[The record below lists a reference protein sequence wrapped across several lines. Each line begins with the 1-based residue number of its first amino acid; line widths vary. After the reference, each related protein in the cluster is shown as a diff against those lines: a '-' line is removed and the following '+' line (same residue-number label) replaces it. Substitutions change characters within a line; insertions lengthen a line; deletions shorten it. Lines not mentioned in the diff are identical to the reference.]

1 MHLIARISA
10 DYRALGWCI
19 VLALS
24 IPALLGFSGVRIADQ
39 VTEGWIPPGA
49 IDSLREVE
57 EAFSLNSP
65 LLLVLECD
73 DFFQNQRIQAVQDT
87 VSGLRA
93 MECVRHLTWLGDI
106 PQVTLRGR
114 VSPLLPDV
122 AVSDGDVSASAA
134 DFQVQLTVAKQ
145 RLLTHPLSK
154 GNLISADGTTVLLMI
169 DAKYPSDIAP
179 IKAMAVRIL
188 GPVGIRTRVTGS
200 LALFELHDRTLEEDH
215 LRIQLWSYAV
225 VSLLSVVIFRRPVA
239 IFLAGIG
246 PIVGVGW
253 TLGWLQLIGQSNNE
267 LAKII
272 LPVLIMMIGF
282 TDGMHMVIRIR
293 QLRSEGATSRDAVY
307 KSVCFVGPACF
318 LTSVT
323 TAIGF
328 GSLMFSSAEMIAGF
342 GRVSAI
348 GVVLT
353 FLSVVL
359 ITPLL
364 ANSWLGRRM
373 HVSATRDPLA
383 QLMQRSKGIVAFSSR
398 HAKSVTI
405 VGVVLTLFCF
415 SVALNLVPD
424 DRISDRV
431 PHSSEE
437 WLTMQHCDEVS
448 GGVRF
453 LRVVVGWDEDVSR
466 KEIWPVIKECQ
477 EVLSTEKLVGPSLSI
492 RTCLAVFKAPNVQD
506 QFVLQSKLPDELSG
520 QFYREDIRRAQV
532 VCRLQDR
539 GIAKYEPTLVRLDE
553 KLQTLAKTHD
563 GVQISLISDLAVE
576 GRVVRQ
582 MIEELMKSLVMAS
595 FIIFGVL
602 AIAFR
607 SLRIG
612 LISILPNVMPLAVSG
627 ALRLLIND
635 SLGIA
640 SACSFAIC
648 LGIAVDDTIH
658 YLIHFQHER
667 KLGRSSH
674 EANSNTFIT
683 VGSALIMTTVVM
695 TAGLATVMTS
705 RMPPHVNF
713 AAMGCATLVAALVAD
728 LLFLPALLSW
738 FPGEPGNLKLENASN
753 SVDVPEQTDAVQ

>member
-24 IPALLGFSGVRIADQ
+24 IPPLLGFCDFRIADQ
-39 VTEGWIPPGA
+39 VTEGWIPAGV
-49 IDSLREVE
+49 IDSLTEVE
-57 EAFSLNSP
+57 ETFSLNSR

-73 DFFQNQRIQAVQDT
+73 DFFQSGRTRALQAAVAD
-87 VSGLRA
+87 LRK
-93 MECVRHLTWLGDI
+93 MESVRHLTWLGDI
-106 PQVTLRGR
+106 PQVTLRGH
-114 VSPLLPDV
+114 VSPLLPDLLV
-122 AVSDGDVSASAA
+122 DDVDAAASE
-134 DFQVQLTVAKQ
+134 VQEKLNVAKQ
-145 RLLTHPLSK
+145 RFLVHPLTT
-154 GNLISADGTTVLLMI
+154 GHLISSDGTTILLLI
-169 DAKYPSDIAP
+169 DAKYQSDIAP
-179 IKAMAVRIL
+179 IKAAAVRIL
-188 GPVGIRTRVTGS
+188 EPVGIRTRVTGS
-200 LALFELHDRTLEEDH
+200 LALFEVHDRTLEEDH

-225 VSLLSVVIFRRPVA
+225 VTLLSVVIFRRPVA

-246 PIVGVGW
+246 PTIGVVW

-293 QLRSEGATSRDAVY
+293 QLRAEGATPRDAVY
-307 KSVCFVGPACF
+307 RSVCFVGPACF
-318 LTSVT
+318 LTSAT

-328 GSLMFSSAEMIAGF
+328 GSLMFSGAEMISGF

-353 FLSVVL
+353 FLSVIL

-373 HVSATRDPLA
+373 HVSTTRDPFA
-383 QLMQRSKGIVAFSSR
+383 QFMQRSRVVVAFSSR
-398 HAKSVTI
+398 YAKSVTI
-405 VGVVLTLFCF
+405 VGVILTLACF

-437 WLTMQHCDEVS
+437 RLAMQHCDEVA

-453 LRVVVGWDEDVSR
+453 LRVVLSWDEDNTR
-466 KEIWPVIKECQ
+466 RALWPIIKECQ
-477 EVLSTEKLVGPSLSI
+477 QVLLAEELVGPSMSI
-492 RTCLAVFKAPNVQD
+492 RTCLTVFKAPNVQD
-506 QFVLQSKLPDELSG
+506 QFVLESKLPEELAR
-520 QFYREDIRRAQV
+520 QFYRPDIRRAQV

-539 GIAKYEPTLVRLDE
+539 GIAKYEPTLIRLDE
-553 KLQTLAKTHD
+553 KLQAIAAGHD
-563 GVQISLISDLAVE
+563 GVEISLISDLAVE

-667 KLGRSSH
+667 KLGRSAH
-674 EANSNTFIT
+674 EANCNTFVT

-738 FPGEPGNLKLENASN
+738 FPGTPGKLELENALTPVN
-753 SVDVPEQTDAVQ
+753 VHE